1 MGKTFNN
8 LLGAATLALM
18 IASLWMIFEWVPT
31 EAEQGIVQRIFYFH
45 VPCAWVAFAAFAIVA
60 VAGIFYLW
68 LGGQIWD
75 DLGYASA
82 EIGMLFC
89 TLMLLSGSLW
99 AKPIWGT
106 WWTWDSRLTTSFVL
120 WLLYG
125 GYLMMRAMLEE
136 SEQVARFAAVVGIVA
151 ALDVPVVIVS
161 VRLWRT
167 IHPAVLV
174 TRQGGHGLEDPR
186 MIVTL
191 LVSIAAFTLMFAW
204 LLMLRLAVLRTHS
217 RINEAARAIAMAE
230 FRAKGI

>member
-18 IASLWMIFEWVPT
+18 IISLWMIFAWVPT

-75 DLGYASA
+75 DLGYSAA

-125 GYLMMRAMLEE
+125 GYLIMRAMLEE
-136 SEQVARFAAVVGIVA
+136 SQQVARFAAVVGIVA

-204 LLMLRLAVLRTHS
+204 LLMLRLAVLRTRN
-217 RINEAARAIAMAE
+217 RIGEVARAIAMAE
-230 FRAKGI
+230 FRAKGA